1 MEIARVRNLTNANGR
16 PWANQINITFKTPDG
31 DELEILQSYGAKVAF
46 IDRNCSPKH
55 ITLGDKWDYSATTT
69 RAVCKFLED
78 YTGSK
83 WTKAEIE
90 RALNDEVITIYDRA
104 TGKAPYWEV
113 HRGADC
119 YFDDFFKH

>member
-1 MEIARVRNLTNANGR
+1 MQIARVRNLTNANGR

-31 DELEILQSYGAKVAF
+31 EELEMLQSYDAPVALV
-46 IDRNCSPKH
+46 DRNCRPMH
-55 ITLGDKWDYSATTT
+55 ITIGDKWNYSATTT

-90 RALNDEVITIYDRA
+90 RALDCGIISIYDRTTGA
-104 TGKAPYWEV
+104 TPFWEV
-113 HRGADC
+113 HNGADC
-119 YFDDFFKH
+119 YFQDFFEH